1 MREHEPVKTE
11 ELCLAAVQKDDIALK
26 DVPEDLK
33 TADTEYEQIL
43 KAVCEHFLK
52 MEKEG
57 RLYWPKLKNVPEREG
72 E

>member
-1 MREHEPVKTE
+1 MNVNEPVKTE
-11 ELCLAAVQKDDIALK
+11 ELCLAAVQKDDMALK

-43 KAVCEHFLK
+43 KAVCEHMEK
-52 MEKEG
+52 REKEG
-57 RLYWPKLKNVPEREG
+57 RLNWPKLKNVPEREG